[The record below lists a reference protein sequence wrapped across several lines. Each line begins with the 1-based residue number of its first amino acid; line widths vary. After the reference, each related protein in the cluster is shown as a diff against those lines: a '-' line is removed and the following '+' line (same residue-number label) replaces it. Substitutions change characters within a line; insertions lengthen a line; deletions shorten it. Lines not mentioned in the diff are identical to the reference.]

1 MNPKNGERLVIIGGD
16 AAGMSAAMQARRM
29 RPDLK
34 ITAFEAGPYTSYG
47 ACGMPY
53 YVEGLIDQPEDL
65 VARTPDVFRKKYNI
79 DARILHRVEQIDLKK
94 KAVQVRNLQTETT
107 FRQPYDQ
114 LLIATGAQP
123 IRPKLPG
130 IDAGGIHSL
139 SVIPDSVRIRQ
150 QIEERSPKRA
160 VVVGGGYI
168 GLEMAEALLARG
180 LEVSVV
186 ELLPQV
192 MSTLDEDM
200 AGLVADALGEMGAAL
215 YLGEGVESFQVAEG
229 RVAGVKTARRELP
242 ADLVILSIGVRPN
255 VVLAEAAGIPVGE
268 TGAILVDDRM
278 RTQAPDV
285 RAAGDCVE
293 SLHLVSGRKV
303 FIALGTVA
311 NKQGR
316 IAGINLGGG
325 EARFPGVVGTAITKI
340 GETEIA
346 RTGLTVGEAERLGLN
361 AAAAFYKGKTRARYF
376 PDSGSMAVKV
386 VAEKGTGRFLGGQI
400 VGGPGSGKRID
411 VFATALHAGMTV
423 PDMRYLDLA
432 YAPPVSPVWD
442 PVLTALGRLAER
454 IESSFCN

>member
-1 MNPKNGERLVIIGGD
+1 MNPKNGEGLVVIGGD
-16 AAGMSAAMQARRM
+16 AAGMSAASQARRM
-29 RPDLK
+29 RPDLA
-34 ITAFEAGPYTSYG
+34 ITAFEEGPFTSYG

-53 YVEGLIDQPEDL
+53 YVEGLIEKAEDL
-65 VARTPDVFRKKYNI
+65 VARTPEVFQRKYNI
-79 DARILHRVEQIDLKK
+79 DARVLHRVERIDVKK
-94 KAVQVRNLQTETT
+94 KAVLVRDLRADKT
-107 FRQPYDQ
+107 FWEQYDH
-114 LLIATGAQP
+114 LLIATGASP

-130 IDAGGIHSL
+130 IDAGGMHSL
-139 SVIPDSVRIRQ
+139 SIIPDSVRIRQ

-192 MSTLDEDM
+192 MSTLDGDM
-200 AGLVADALGEMGAAL
+200 AGLVADALGEMGVTL
-215 YLGEGVESFQVAEG
+215 YLGEGVESFEAADDHVT
-229 RVAGVKTARRELP
+229 GVKTSKRLLP
-242 ADLVILSIGVRPN
+242 ADLVILSIGIRPN
-255 VVLAEAAGIPVGE
+255 VALAREAGIPLGE

-278 RTQAPDV
+278 RTEVPDV
-285 RAAGDCVE
+285 WAAGDCVE

-325 EARFPGVVGTAITKI
+325 EARFPGVMGTAITKI
-340 GETEIA
+340 GETEVA
-346 RTGLTVGEAERLGLN
+346 RTGLTVRESEKLGLDSV
-361 AAAAFYKGKTRARYF
+361 AAFIKGRTKARYY
-376 PDSGSMAVKV
+376 PGGGSIAIRI

-400 VGGPGSGKRID
+400 VGDPGSGKRID
-411 VFATALHAGMTV
+411 VFATALQAGMTV

-432 YAPPVSPVWD
+432 YAPPISPVWD
-442 PVLTALGRLAER
+442 PILVALGKVAEK
-454 IESSFCN
+454 I